1 MSDLPVMD
9 LTVVNAIK
17 KLMDNIKNDMNAG
30 NSMDDIADMVYDH
43 KLDKKKTYRPLL
55 QSICD
60 LLREKGYP
68 VTSDLFIKLWHL
80 KGENKND
87 PKHP

>member
-9 LTVVNAIK
+9 FTIVNAIK
-17 KLMDNIKNDMNAG
+17 RLMENIKNDRNAG

-43 KLDKKKTYRPLL
+43 KLYKKKSYKPLL

-68 VTSDLFIKLWHL
+68 ATSDLFLKIWHL
-80 KGENKND
+80 RPEDKNE
-87 PKHP
+87 PKHA